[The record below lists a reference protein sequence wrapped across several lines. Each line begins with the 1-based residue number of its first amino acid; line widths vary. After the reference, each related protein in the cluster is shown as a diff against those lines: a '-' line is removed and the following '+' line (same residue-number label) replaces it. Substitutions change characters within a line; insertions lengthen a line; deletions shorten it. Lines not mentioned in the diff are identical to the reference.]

1 MPNYDY
7 NCPDCGG
14 FTENRPMAM
23 SGDPCDCPQCGTP
36 SPRAFFS
43 TPFFALMD
51 KATRTAIGTNE
62 KAAHE
67 PKTSKSLGHGAGCS
81 CCSGAPKKSKTVY
94 RADGAKVFPSA
105 RPWMISH

>member
-7 NCPDCGG
+7 NCTDCGG
-14 FTENRPMAM
+14 FTQNRPMAT
-23 SGDPCDCPQCGTP
+23 SGDPCDCPHCGAA

-51 KATRTAIGTNE
+51 NATRSAIGTNE
-62 KAAHE
+62 RSAHE
-67 PKTSKSLGHGAGCS
+67 PKTSKSLGHGAGCV
-81 CCSGAPKKSKTVY
+81 CCSGAPKKSKTIF
-94 RADGAKVFPSA
+94 RADGAKTFPSA